1 MAFQVIASGVASSPE
16 DVDLFTNCTLLAVTK
31 EINESLQ
38 DPISEAL
45 QFLLKHEFVRLH
57 KNGNNDKYT
66 ATALGKACLSSS
78 IGPDEAIT
86 LFTELEKARQC
97 FVLDS
102 ELHLIYLVTPY
113 SASQAWGNLDWL
125 FYLDLWEKMPASMKR
140 VGQLVGVSV
149 SYMVGATRG
158 RLDNNYHKQ
167 MVHKRFFVA
176 LVLQDLVNEVPLSEV
191 CAKYN
196 CNRGVLQSLQQ
207 SASTFAGMVTSF
219 SRQLGWSSVEILLAQ
234 FQDRLQF
241 GVSRDLLDLMRLPSL
256 TGKLA
261 RTLYK
266 AGLETVI
273 QLANSDVE
281 TVENILYKSGPFESS
296 EESKPKNT
304 LRTVWISGRDGLTER
319 EAAELLVKEA
329 RSYLVC
335 EMGLKE
341 AKWESTIEEHSV
353 LNDKTKGDDLKIEK
367 VQVETKPDASEDT
380 EDVMSKQSLNE
391 SESSLFESFETN
403 ALNQPISESTN
414 SEELISLHL
423 SNDSAESISRIEEF
437 NSAELVESAD
447 DKKRLRISYDSG
459 TDWTPIK
466 KSKISTDIDSAIEKC
481 TQLSLD
487 DISPTKETLRI
498 TDVCQSESSLQNFF
512 DDLILKND
520 VSFCLICTQSDKPVS
535 EIGGNIFGSSDSNE
549 KIDKNR
555 KVHGFAFYWG
565 EECFYLSVEK
575 CEIYGKVIA
584 KLGDI
589 FKTEQRC
596 VRMFDGK
603 EYVKVLLGD
612 CGLEFHCQIVDPKIL
627 DWLLDVEER
636 ERSFG
641 SMVSFT
647 SVADCHNFWCRY
659 FMMFFYVYPKNK
671 VAIYCVTLFLFFT
684 HRYFVSYL
692 KLLLSNQIAKIL
704 Y

>member
-1 MAFQVIASGVASSPE
+1 ME
-16 DVDLFTNCTLLAVTK
+16 
-31 EINESLQ
+31 
-38 DPISEAL
+38 
-45 QFLLKHEFVRLH
+45 FLLKHEFVRLH
-57 KNGNNDKYT
+57 KNGDNDKYT

-125 FYLDLWEKMPASMKR
+125 FYLDLWEKMPSSMKR

-191 CAKYN
+191 CAKYK

-341 AKWESTIEEHSV
+341 AKWDSTIEEHSK
-353 LNDKTKGDDLKIEK
+353 DKTELKAKGDDLKIEK
-367 VQVETKPDASEDT
+367 VQEATKPNASEDNIT
-380 EDVMSKQSLNE
+380 KALVEVTSGQSLNE

-403 ALNQPISESTN
+403 ALDQPISESTN
-414 SEELISLHL
+414 SEDLISLHL
-423 SNDSAESISRIEEF
+423 SNDSAESVSKIEEF
-437 NSAELVESAD
+437 NSAELVENAE
-447 DKKRLRISYDSG
+447 DKKRLRISYDSV
-459 TDWTPIK
+459 TDLTPIK

-487 DISPTKETLRI
+487 DITDISPMKKTFRI
-498 TDVCQSESSLQNFF
+498 VDVCQSETSLQNFF
-512 DDLILKND
+512 DDLKGKND

-535 EIGGNIFGSSDSNE
+535 EIGGNIFGDSVSNE
-549 KIDKNR
+549 AIAKNR
-555 KVHGFAFYWG
+555 TVHGFAFYWD

-575 CEIYGKVIA
+575 CEIYREVIA

-612 CGLEFHCQIVDPKIL
+612 CDLEFHCQIVDPKIL

-641 SMVSFT
+641 SMVSVTYIKYRSISTNLSLFY
-647 SVADCHNFWCRY
+647 A
-659 FMMFFYVYPKNK
+659 FFFK
-671 VAIYCVTLFLFFT
+671 
-684 HRYFVSYL
+684 
-692 KLLLSNQIAKIL
+692 
-704 Y
+704 

>member
-45 QFLLKHEFVRLH
+45 QFLLKHEFVRLY

-66 ATALGKACLSSS
+66 ATGLGKACLSSS

-319 EAAELLVKEA
+319 DAAELLVKEA

-353 LNDKTKGDDLKIEK
+353 LKDKTKGDDLKIEK
-367 VQVETKPDASEDT
+367 VQEETKPDAT
-380 EDVMSKQSLNE
+380 EDLVERASEVTSRQSLNE

-447 DKKRLRISYDSG
+447 DKKRLRISYDSL
-459 TDWTPIK
+459 TDSTPIK

-498 TDVCQSESSLQNFF
+498 TDVCQSDSFLQNFF
-512 DDLILKND
+512 DDLKLKND

-549 KIDKNR
+549 TIAKNR
-555 KVHGFAFYWG
+555 KVYGFAFYWG

-575 CEIYGKVIA
+575 CEIYGKVMA

-589 FKTEQRC
+589 FKTDQRC

-612 CGLEFHCQIVDPKIL
+612 CGLEFNCQIVDPKIL

-647 SVADCHNFWCRY
+647 CSG
-659 FMMFFYVYPKNK
+659 
-671 VAIYCVTLFLFFT
+671 
-684 HRYFVSYL
+684 
-692 KLLLSNQIAKIL
+692 LLSQFL
-704 Y
+704 VYFFMLL